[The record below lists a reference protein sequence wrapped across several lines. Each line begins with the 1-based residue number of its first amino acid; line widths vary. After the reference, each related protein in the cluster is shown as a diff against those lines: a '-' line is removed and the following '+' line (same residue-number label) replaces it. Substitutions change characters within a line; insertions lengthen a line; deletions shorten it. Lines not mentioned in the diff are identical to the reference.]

1 LKGESRNQRSELRE
15 ALDGVYDDG
24 NRILR
29 LVWADRQAEDLI
41 GELFSYWQGAR
52 GQETRVRIRSAQVR
66 GDWVMDDCLDALI
79 GEVLLQKVALRMA
92 NHE

>member
-1 LKGESRNQRSELRE
+1 LKGESRNRRSELRE

-41 GELFSYWQGAR
+41 GELFSYWQGDR
-52 GQETRVRIRSAQVR
+52 RQET
-66 GDWVMDDCLDALI
+66 GDRRQETGDRRQETGDRRQETGDKGCSKAW
-79 GEVLLQKVALRMA
+79 E
-92 NHE
+92 